1 MFPQAAALEDLDK
14 VIEQLESGEISVPDN
29 DLLVCTLPCQNETAL
44 RAAPP
49 GCLPP
54 PELARYLASISEK
67 SHNLTEVRV
76 HMANPEE
83 DLAYTQIFVTAR
95 NAWLVES
102 FGSGPRSSLMAMSH
116 GAGSAKNSSM
126 DRQQI

>member
-1 MFPQAAALEDLDK
+1 MKIPGQPFCLAGAWSKKKTNYSAEGKARDSFPWD
-14 VIEQLESGEISVPDN
+14 S
-29 DLLVCTLPCQNETAL
+29 
-44 RAAPP
+44 RAAPS

-54 PELARYLASISEK
+54 PELARYLASIPEK

-83 DLAYTQIFVTAR
+83 DLACTQIFVTAR